1 MWLALATGAI
11 AGSSVFLGALTG
23 IFVRLRE
30 MYIAVIM
37 AFGAGILLG
46 ASVFEL
52 LTESVEMGGLIFTS
66 TGFLL
71 GSLIFTGFNLY
82 LAKKGGHKRK
92 SSDVK
97 PSGHSGKA
105 ILFGTILDAIP
116 ESVIIGVAILQ
127 NGTIGWLL
135 VIAVF
140 ISNFP
145 EGLSSSV
152 GLKKNGY
159 SNKKILVMW
168 GVVCILAGLSSLAG
182 YFFFEDTSPQ
192 TIAMISSFAAG
203 GIIAMVT
210 DTMVPESFRKGGPLV
225 GFVTSL
231 GLLTSLILTHFQ

>member
-11 AGSSVFLGALTG
+11 AGSSVFLGALIG
-23 IFVRLRE
+23 IFVKLRE
-30 MYIAVIM
+30 AYIAMIM
-37 AFGAGILLG
+37 AFGTGILIG

-52 LTESVEMGGLIFTS
+52 LKESAEKGGLVYTSVGFLSGSLVFTS
-66 TGFLL
+66 
-71 GSLIFTGFNLY
+71 FNLY
-82 LAKKGGHKRK
+82 LAKKGGQKRK
-92 SSDVK
+92 SSEKK
-97 PSGHSGKA
+97 PAGHSGTA
-105 ILFGTILDAIP
+105 IFFGTILDAIP
-116 ESVIIGVAILQ
+116 ESVIIGLAILQ

-159 SNKKILVMW
+159 SNLKILVMW
-168 GVVCILAGLSSLAG
+168 GIVCVLAGLSSLAG
-182 YFFFEDTSPQ
+182 YFFLEDTSPE
-192 TIAMISSFAAG
+192 TIAVISSFAAG

-210 DTMVPESFRKGGPLV
+210 DTMVPDAFRKGGPLV